1 LAEVPFRFLIYF
13 RLKQSFLAFCTGAL
27 LGSFIQTPFLT
38 LPGGIVGVIV
48 YQFAFRNLMTGK
60 RQGEL
65 EYAYWEHLAE
75 QKVRRTLAKVAQRPR
90 FPNLLDMDLL
100 DFDSQ
105 AYNPWLATEAE
116 REGDPERQFLLYLTI
131 GSQALKGD
139 AYPKAAEALR
149 QAVQVRSHDL
159 VANFRL
165 AAILE
170 HLGQGAEAIRHYEA
184 SMGDPGLA
192 SPELKEFVQS
202 QIERVKTQG
211 PRKGSKVQGLRYKWF

>member
-1 LAEVPFRFLIYF
+1 LAGVPVRFLIYF
-13 RLKQSFLAFCTGAL
+13 RLKNSFLAFCTGAL
-27 LGSFIQTPFLT
+27 LGSFIQAPFLT

-75 QKVRRTLAKVAQRPR
+75 QKVRRTLTKVPQRPR

-100 DFDSQ
+100 DFDPQ
-105 AYNPWLATEAE
+105 AYNPWLEQEAE
-116 REGDPERQFLLYLTI
+116 EESDPERKFLLFLTM
-131 GSQALKGD
+131 GFQAFKGD

-149 QAVQVRSHDL
+149 QAVQVKPNNL

-165 AAILE
+165 AAIFE
-170 HLGQGAEAIRHYEA
+170 YLGNGVEAIRHYEA
-184 SMGDPGLA
+184 AMGDPSLV
-192 SPELKEFVQS
+192 SQSLKTFVQS
-202 QIERVKTQG
+202 QIERVKVQG